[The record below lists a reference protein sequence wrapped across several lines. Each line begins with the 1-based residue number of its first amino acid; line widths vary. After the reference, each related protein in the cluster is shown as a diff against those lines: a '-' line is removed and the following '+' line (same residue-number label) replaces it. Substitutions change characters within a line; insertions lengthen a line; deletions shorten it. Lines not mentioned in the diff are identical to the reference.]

1 MIKSH
6 DMTRLG
12 MLLLVLRRY
21 SEGAAA
27 AVVIV
32 ASACRASSL
41 HLVLSD
47 LLVASNAVPHD
58 F

>member
-12 MLLLVLRRY
+12 MLLFELRRY
-21 SEGAAA
+21 SERAD
-27 AVVIV
+27 IV
-32 ASACRASSL
+32 APACRASSL